1 MDRFDFS
8 SPKEGSLREIAEDL
22 ASEVPQTRLLYVT
35 PVSRTTKVTQR
46 ISPALQEKL
55 EVRAF
60 RNLLAVNKDKIGF
73 FAVDEVNRS

>member
-1 MDRFDFS
+1 M
-8 SPKEGSLREIAEDL
+8 
-22 ASEVPQTRLLYVT
+22 RLLYVT